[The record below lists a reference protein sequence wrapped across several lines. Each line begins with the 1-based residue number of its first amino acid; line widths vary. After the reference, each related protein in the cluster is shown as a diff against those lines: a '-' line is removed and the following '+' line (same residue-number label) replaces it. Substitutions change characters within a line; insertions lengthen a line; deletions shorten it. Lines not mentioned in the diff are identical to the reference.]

1 MGVWGRRPQ
10 RVQGRAL
17 AFLTF
22 SQFTTPKH
30 AWPHCPA
37 GYGHAHSEP
46 DTRAT
51 PAAPMKPI
59 LEGLKALGAARLAAL
74 AGVGLAMLGLLALL
88 VVRGSS
94 PAHFSLLYADL
105 DPREA
110 GQITEALERAHI
122 PHQEP
127 GAGDRVLV
135 PGDQVAQA
143 RMLLAKDGLP
153 SGGSIGYEIF
163 DRGDAM
169 TASDFQQEIN
179 QTRAMEGELARS
191 IRMLNGVRA
200 VRVHL
205 VLPRHVPFAH
215 DVEAAQASIILT
227 MAGAARL
234 DAQAVQ
240 SVLNLVAAAVPGLK
254 PQAIALIDSRGTLLA
269 RAGQPTGEDQANSS
283 AEEMRRATEG
293 KISRAIEDMLERTVG
308 SGHVRAEASVE
319 MNYDHVNETT
329 ENYNP
334 DQQVVR
340 STQNTTDKTRSTE
353 AADKPVTLQNNLP
366 NADAG
371 AAAAAA
377 GSSDDRNEETTN
389 YEIGHTVRTLVRE
402 QPQIARISVA
412 VIVDGTMA
420 AGPDGKPAWHERS
433 ADDLARLRR
442 LVQSAIGFDA
452 KRGDTVELVS
462 MRFAEAEDSSVA
474 ASPGLLGIG
483 LERADLLTLGQ
494 SAIMGMVVLLALLF
508 VVRPMALRLTGGGEQ
523 AGGTEPP
530 MLASPSGG
538 GLALASTG
546 GGGFAGGGSPPTAL
560 LTDESMVEIAN
571 IEGHIRASSIRKIA
585 DLVEKHPDE
594 SLNIMR
600 GWIAQERG

>member
-1 MGVWGRRPQ
+1 
-10 RVQGRAL
+10 
-17 AFLTF
+17 
-22 SQFTTPKH
+22 
-30 AWPHCPA
+30 
-37 GYGHAHSEP
+37 
-46 DTRAT
+46 
-51 PAAPMKPI
+51 MKPI
-59 LEGLKALGAARLAAL
+59 LDGLKALGAARLAAL
-74 AGVGLAMLGLLALL
+74 GGVGLAMLGLLALL

-122 PHQEP
+122 AHQEP
-127 GAGDRVLV
+127 GGGDRILV

-205 VLPRHVPFAH
+205 VLPRHVPFAR
-215 DVEAAQASIILT
+215 DVEAAQASVILT

-234 DAQAVQ
+234 DTQAVQ

-269 RAGQPTGEDQANSS
+269 RAGQPTGEEQASTT
-283 AEEMRRATEG
+283 AEELRRATEG

-308 SGHVRAEASVE
+308 PGHVRAEATVE
-319 MNYDHVNETT
+319 MNFDHVNETT

-340 STQNTTDKTRSTE
+340 STQTTTDKTRSTE
-353 AADKPVTLQNNLP
+353 AADKPVTVQNNLP

-389 YEIGHTVRTLVRE
+389 YEIGHTVHTLVRD
-402 QPQIARISVA
+402 QPQISRISVA
-412 VIVDGTMA
+412 VMVDGIVA

-433 ADDLARLRR
+433 ADDLGRLRK

-462 MRFAEAEDSSVA
+462 MRFADTAEQGA
-474 ASPGLLGIG
+474 AEPAGLLGFG
-483 LERADLLTLGQ
+483 LEKADLMNLGQ
-494 SAIMGMVVLLALLF
+494 SGIMGLVVLLALLF
-508 VVRPMALRLTGGGEQ
+508 VVRPMALRLTGGAAPAGIADAPMLEAAA
-523 AGGTEPP
+523 AGG
-530 MLASPSGG
+530 GR
-538 GLALASTG
+538 ALTVAG
-546 GGGFAGGGSPPTAL
+546 GGGFAGGGSAATAL
-560 LTDESMVEIAN
+560 LADESMVEIAN
-571 IEGHIRASSIRKIA
+571 IEGQIRASSIRKIA
-585 DLVEKHPDE
+585 ELVEKHPDE

>member
-1 MGVWGRRPQ
+1 
-10 RVQGRAL
+10 
-17 AFLTF
+17 
-22 SQFTTPKH
+22 
-30 AWPHCPA
+30 
-37 GYGHAHSEP
+37 
-46 DTRAT
+46 
-51 PAAPMKPI
+51 MKPL

-105 DPREA
+105 DAREA
-110 GQITEALERAHI
+110 GQITEALDRAHI
-122 PHQEP
+122 AHQEP
-127 GAGDRVLV
+127 GAGDRILV

-179 QTRAMEGELARS
+179 QTRALEGELARS

-215 DVEAAQASIILT
+215 DVEPAQASVILT

-234 DAQAVQ
+234 DTQAVQ

-269 RAGQPTGEDQANSS
+269 RAGQPTGEDQATTT
-283 AEEMRRATEG
+283 AEELRRTTEA
-293 KISRAIEDMLERTVG
+293 KISHAIEDMLERTVG
-308 SGHVRAEASVE
+308 PGHVRAEATVE

-340 STQNTTDKTRSTE
+340 STQSTTDKSRSTE
-353 AADKPVTLQNNLP
+353 ADKPVTVQNNLP

-371 AAAAAA
+371 AAG
-377 GSSDDRNEETTN
+377 GSGSTGDRNEETTN

-412 VIVDGTMA
+412 VMVDGTMA
-420 AGPDGKPAWHERS
+420 PGPNGKPLWQERS
-433 ADDLARLRR
+433 ADELARLRR
-442 LVQSAIGFDA
+442 LVQSAVGFDQ

-462 MRFAEAEDSSVA
+462 MRFADTAEEAPLPSA
-474 ASPGLLGIG
+474 GLLGLG
-483 LERADLLTLGQ
+483 LERSDLLTLGQ

-508 VVRPMALRLTGGGEQ
+508 VVRPMAMRLTSGAERGETGEAAMLAGAA
-523 AGGTEPP
+523 AGGRALSVPG
-530 MLASPSGG
+530 SGG
-538 GLALASTG
+538 
-546 GGGFAGGGSPPTAL
+546 AGGAGATAL
-560 LTDESMVEIAN
+560 LADESMVELAN
-571 IEGHIRASSIRKIA
+571 IEGQIKASSIRKIA
-585 DLVEKHPDE
+585 ELVEKHPDE

-600 GWIAQERG
+600 GWISQERG